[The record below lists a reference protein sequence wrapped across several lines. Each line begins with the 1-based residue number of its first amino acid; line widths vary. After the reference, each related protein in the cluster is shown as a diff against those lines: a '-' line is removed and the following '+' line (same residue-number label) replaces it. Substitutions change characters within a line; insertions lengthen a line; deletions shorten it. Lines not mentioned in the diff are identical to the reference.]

1 MTVRWFSAASAVL
14 LVSACSTATE
24 TATVGPVTAQTTT
37 ASAGLSGS
45 AGEVG
50 AGLIVGSIS
59 TAAPTPPPLDPALMP
74 LVGPWTLARDGDRV
88 CNVSLGPPSVS
99 GDLTAR
105 TERCTSVELARIAY
119 WAPAGEGI
127 VLLDFDHRPVVT
139 MAPTAPG
146 AYEGSLAGGTRLTL
160 WR

>member
-1 MTVRWFSAASAVL
+1 MTA
-14 LVSACSTATE
+14 
-24 TATVGPVTAQTTT
+24 
-37 ASAGLSGS
+37 
-45 AGEVG
+45 
-50 AGLIVGSIS
+50 
-59 TAAPTPPPLDPALMP
+59 

-88 CNVSLGPPSVS
+88 CTVSLAPRGPT

-119 WAPAGEGI
+119 WAPAEPGL
-127 VLLDFDHRPVVT
+127 VLYDFDRRPVVSL
-139 MAPTAPG
+139 APAAPG